1 MLVGFTI
8 FGCFFNLYPS
18 LVKKSGMLVED
29 SLDGEIRMGMRG
41 DMMLISLQAELVVT
55 LAVIEAINFQI
66 YSAAAD
72 FKIEPAG

>member
-1 MLVGFTI
+1 
-8 FGCFFNLYPS
+8 
-18 LVKKSGMLVED
+18 MLVED